1 MTGVYVDAA
10 RGVLHRVLGDARCAV
25 TVRDR
30 LAVSD
35 AD

>member
-1 MTGVYVDAA
+1 MTGVYVNSA
-10 RGVLHRVLGDARCAV
+10 RGVLHRVLGEARAL

-30 LAVSD
+30 PAVSD